1 VLQALRILCA
11 VALLTASAGARAC
24 PVCVMGPGLTPA
36 QWLINADAVLLVTP
50 ANSGWKT
57 VAVVKG
63 SEQGIPAGG
72 MTTEGVSPSTAV
84 VAHRDPQSK
93 KWSALGELPAE
104 HAPWLRQVA
113 GSTGTAEMTDAD
125 WQQRVAFYQP
135 TLEHAVPLIAETS
148 WGEIARAPYGAMRTL
163 KPKLDARRIDGWLA
177 DPKLAPRSSLYT
189 LLLGVAGGKTATDRI
204 DASVARAAKQ
214 RDATDLSALL
224 VADME
229 LHGPGRVA
237 WIEKNYLTDK
247 SRSTPEVQAALL
259 ALSVQAGAEGA
270 IPRGRIVESYRS
282 FIRSGHPLA
291 GYVAPDLT
299 GWKDWSAVPDY
310 VALLKS
316 GSLQHPASIYAA
328 LMYLESSPS
337 PEARATA
344 AAFRARAASK

>member
-1 VLQALRILCA
+1 MRVLRILCA
-11 VALLTASAGARAC
+11 ISLLVAGFAARAC

-36 QWLINADAVLLVTP
+36 QWLINADAVFLVTP

-57 VAVVKG
+57 VAIVKG
-63 SEQGIPAGG
+63 TERSIPAGG
-72 MTTEGVSPSTAV
+72 MTTDGVSPSVTV

-113 GSTGTAEMTDAD
+113 SSTGTAEMTDAD
-125 WQQRVAFYQP
+125 WQRRVAFYQP
-135 TLEHAVPLIAETS
+135 TLEHAVPLIAKTS

-163 KPKLDARRIDGWLA
+163 KPKLDARRIESWLD
-177 DPKLAPRSSLYT
+177 DPQLAPRSSLYT
-189 LLLGVAGGKTATDRI
+189 LLLGVAGGQAATDRI
-204 DASVARAAKQ
+204 NARVARAAKE
-214 RDATDLSALL
+214 RDVSELSSLL

-237 WIEKNYLTDK
+237 WIEKNYLMDK
-247 SRSTPEVQAALL
+247 TRSTPEVQAALL
-259 ALSVQAGAEGA
+259 ALSVQAGANGA
-270 IPRGRIVESYRS
+270 ISRGRIVESYRT

-344 AAFRARAASK
+344 GAFRARAASK